1 MATRKTKIQGITVE
15 IGGDTTGLSKA
26 LQGVNGKIID
36 IGEDLKD
43 VNRLLKLDPTNTEL
57 LRQKQELLAGK
68 IAATTEKLDKLKEA
82 EEQVQQQFEE
92 GKVSQQQY
100 DALQREIAAAEISIR
115 DLKAEAEKTEKA
127 VKGIDEKPV
136 EEVADAADDAEKEL
150 KSAGKEPSNFG
161 DYLKADVIVEGAKGI
176 ISSLRD
182 VAEETKE
189 YQKIM
194 ASLETS
200 SERAGYSAQ
209 QTQETYRQLYGVL
222 SDDQTAATTTANL
235 QALGFSQEK
244 LTEITNAAI
253 GAWATYGDSIPIDSL
268 AEAINETAKT
278 GTVTGTLADALNWAG
293 VSEDAFNEK
302 LAGAG
307 DATERANMILQQL
320 ASQGL
325 VEAGEAW
332 QKQNET
338 LVESNQAQ
346 AEMQEQM
353 AQLGETI
360 QPIMT
365 QIVELVSGAL
375 GLFNSLDDGVQR
387 AILVIVAL
395 VAAIGPLVS
404 GIGSVGSAMTFLVAN
419 PIAAVIAAIAAVV
432 AAIIALVAAIAVK
445 GDEIQA
451 FLQKIDDFLQGVFA
465 KDWTEVFGPML
476 GDVLNGFFANVKNI
490 WDSIKKVF
498 DGIIDF
504 IRGVF
509 TGDWQRA
516 WNGIK
521 EIFSGVFGGLVAIAK
536 APINGVIAILNG
548 AINGINAMIRGL
560 NNFKINIPSWVPGLG
575 GKKFQLNISTI
586 GNIPYLAKG
595 GTLYEGSAVVGEAG
609 PELLTMAGNRA
620 VVQPLTNQTSDNTTS
635 LGGVQIIVYGAP
647 GQDVNELAD
656 IISERLDDVVRRKEA
671 VYG

>member
-150 KSAGKEPSNFG
+150 KSAGKEASNFG

>member
-15 IGGDTTGLSKA
+15 IGGNTTGLSKA
-26 LQGVNGKIID
+26 LGGVNRQINN

-43 VNRLLKLDPTNTEL
+43 VNRLLKLDPKNTEL
-57 LRQKQELLAGK
+57 LRQKQELLAGE

-100 DALQREIAAAEISIR
+100 DALKREIEAAEISIR

-150 KSAGKEPSNFG
+150 KSAGKEASNFG
-161 DYLKADVIVEGAKGI
+161 DYLKADMIVEGAKGI

-302 LAGAG
+302 LATAG

-346 AEMQEQM
+346 ADLQEQM

-360 QPIMT
+360 QPIIT
-365 QIVELVSGAL
+365 QIVQLVSGAL
-375 GLFNSLDDGVQR
+375 GLFNNLDDGTQR
-387 AILVIVAL
+387 IILAIIAL
-395 VAAIGPLVS
+395 VAVIGPLIS
-404 GIGSVGSAMTFLVAN
+404 GIGSVGAALTFLAAN
-419 PIAAVIAAIAAVV
+419 PIVAVIVAVAAVV
-432 AAIIALVAAIAVK
+432 AAIIALVAAIAIK

-451 FLQKIDDFLQGVFA
+451 LLQKIDDFLQGVFA
-465 KDWTEVFGPML
+465 KDWTEVFGPVL
-476 GDVLNGFFANVKNI
+476 GEALNGFFANVKNI

-516 WNGIK
+516 WLGIK
-521 EIFSGVFGGLVAIAK
+521 EIFGGIFGGLVAIAK
-536 APINGVIAILNG
+536 APLNGIIAILNG
-548 AINGINAMIRGL
+548 AINGINTLIRGL

-575 GKKFQLNISTI
+575 GKKFQLDISTI

-609 PELLTMAGNRA
+609 PELLTVAGNRA
-620 VVQPLTNQTSDNTTS
+620 VVQPLTNQTSNNTTNF
-635 LGGVQIIVYGAP
+635 GGIQIMVYGAP

-671 VYG
+671 VYS

>member
-26 LQGVNGKIID
+26 LGGVNRQINN

-43 VNRLLKLDPTNTEL
+43 VNRLLKLDPKNTEL

-100 DALQREIAAAEISIR
+100 DALKREIEAAEISIR

-150 KSAGKEPSNFG
+150 KSAGKEASNFG
-161 DYLKADVIVEGAKGI
+161 DYLKADMIVEGAKGI

-302 LAGAG
+302 LATAG

-346 AEMQEQM
+346 ADLQEQM

-360 QPIMT
+360 QPIIT
-365 QIVELVSGAL
+365 QIVQLVSGAL
-375 GLFNSLDDGVQR
+375 GLFNNLDDGTQR
-387 AILVIVAL
+387 IILAIIAL
-395 VAAIGPLVS
+395 VAVIGPLIS
-404 GIGSVGSAMTFLVAN
+404 GIGSVGAALTFLAAN
-419 PIAAVIAAIAAVV
+419 PIVAVIVAVAAVV
-432 AAIIALVAAIAVK
+432 AAIIALVAAIAIK

-451 FLQKIDDFLQGVFA
+451 LLQKIDDFLQGVFA
-465 KDWTEVFGPML
+465 KDWTEVFGPVL
-476 GDVLNGFFANVKNI
+476 GEALNGFFANVKNI

-516 WNGIK
+516 WLGIK
-521 EIFSGVFGGLVAIAK
+521 EIFGGIFGGLVAIAK
-536 APINGVIAILNG
+536 APLNGIIAILNG
-548 AINGINAMIRGL
+548 AINGINTLIRGL

-575 GKKFQLNISTI
+575 GKKFQLDISTI

-609 PELLTMAGNRA
+609 PELLTVAGNRA
-620 VVQPLTNQTSDNTTS
+620 VVQPLTNQTSNNTTNF
-635 LGGVQIIVYGAP
+635 GGVQIMVYGAP

-671 VYG
+671 VYS

>member
-26 LQGVNGKIID
+26 LGGVNRQINN

-43 VNRLLKLDPTNTEL
+43 VNRLLKLDPKNTEL

-100 DALQREIAAAEISIR
+100 DALKREIEAAEISIR

-150 KSAGKEPSNFG
+150 KSAGKEASNFG
-161 DYLKADVIVEGAKGI
+161 DYLKADMIVEGAKGI

-302 LAGAG
+302 LATAG

-346 AEMQEQM
+346 ADLQEQM
-353 AQLGETI
+353 AQIGETI
-360 QPIMT
+360 QPIIT
-365 QIVELVSGAL
+365 QIVQLVSGAL
-375 GLFNSLDDGVQR
+375 GLFNNLDDGTQR
-387 AILVIVAL
+387 IILAIIAL
-395 VAAIGPLVS
+395 VAVIGPLIS
-404 GIGSVGSAMTFLVAN
+404 GIGSVGAALTFLAAN
-419 PIAAVIAAIAAVV
+419 PIVAVIVAVAAVV
-432 AAIIALVAAIAVK
+432 AAIIALVAAIAIK

-451 FLQKIDDFLQGVFA
+451 LLQKIDDFLQGVFA
-465 KDWTEVFGPML
+465 KDWTEVFGPVL
-476 GDVLNGFFANVKNI
+476 GEALNGFFANVKNI

-516 WNGIK
+516 WLGIK
-521 EIFSGVFGGLVAIAK
+521 EIFGGIFGGLVAIAK
-536 APINGVIAILNG
+536 APLNGIIAILNG
-548 AINGINAMIRGL
+548 AINGINTLIRGL

-575 GKKFQLNISTI
+575 GKKFQLDISTI

-609 PELLTMAGNRA
+609 PELLTVAGNRA
-620 VVQPLTNQTSDNTTS
+620 VVQPLTNQTSNNTTNF
-635 LGGVQIIVYGAP
+635 GGVQIMVYGAP

-671 VYG
+671 VYS

>member
-150 KSAGKEPSNFG
+150 KSAGKEASNFG

-194 ASLETS
+194 ASMETS